1 MRARILLPALFLAVA
16 ALALPA
22 AAPAASTTLVIN
34 EVDYD
39 QPSTDTAEFL
49 ELKNVSGAAIDLDP
63 YSVQLVNGNAGGAA
77 LYRTIELPAVSLASG
92 DHYVICADPAT
103 TANCDLDGGPDTDL
117 IQNGAPDGIGL
128 RLGGVLVDAVS
139 YEGDTGAPYTEGSGA
154 AADTGDEGLSRC

>member
-39 QPSTDTAEFL
+39 QPGADAAEFV
-49 ELKNVSGAAIDLDP
+49 ELKNVSAGTIDVDP

-77 LYRTIELPAVSLASG
+77 VYRTIPLPSANLAAG
-92 DHYVICADPAT
+92 DTYVICANP
-103 TANCDLDGGPDTDL
+103 
-117 IQNGAPDGIGL
+117 
-128 RLGGVLVDAVS
+128 S
-139 YEGDTGAPYTEGSGA
+139 
-154 AADTGDEGLSRC
+154 